1 VDTTV
6 SDPLEGATLE
16 GRYRIRGRIARGGMA
31 TVYHAFDT
39 RLERTVAVKILHP
52 AYASDPAFAER
63 FIREARSIA
72 RLSHPNVVAVYDQG
86 TYDQQAF
93 LVMEYVKGRTL
104 RDVLVERGRLSP
116 PEAASV
122 LEAMLDALSAAHKIG
137 MIHRDVKP
145 ENVLV
150 GDDGAVKVADFG
162 LARVADAGHATATR
176 GIMMGTVAYVAPE
189 LVTVGTA
196 DPRSDVYA
204 AGIVLYE
211 MLTGTVPFRGE
222 TALSVAW
229 QHVHAD
235 VLPPSEVIG
244 GLPEPLDELT
254 LHATRREP
262 GARPTD
268 AGAFLAELRDVR
280 SDLNLPLVSPPPR
293 AEQPRRTQPTIAV
306 PRADLAAAAPATPVP
321 PMPAPPTP
329 PPPPAAPPQVAG
341 LLRGSAAVPARSAA
355 EPPGPPDFGESA
367 YFAAEPPPGSA
378 PRVRGPRRPI
388 RRGPLALAIVLVLG
402 LLIGATGW
410 YLGVGQYTEA
420 PSVIRQTQAR
430 AVAILAGKGLKAGF
444 GDQAFSEDVPVGSV
458 VEQDPSPNGRVRRDG
473 TVKLTLSK
481 GPERH
486 DVPAVTGLPRAEAEQ
501 AVRDENLRPLVK
513 EAYHDKVAK
522 GRVVSASPKPGSS
535 VRRDT
540 VVTLVVSKGPPPVTL
555 PDVVG
560 KPVSAVRRDLTAK
573 GLDVQVREEF
583 SETVPDGTV
592 ISQRP
597 GPGSVLRGSTVTL
610 VASKGKP
617 FVTVPDVRGKS
628 PAEAQAA
635 LEALGLVAG
644 SGFDIPGGNNT
655 VISQTPGAGS
665 SVRKGSTVTLYFF

>member
-1 VDTTV
+1 MDTTV
-6 SDPLEGATLE
+6 TDPLEGKTLE

-31 TVYHAFDT
+31 TVYHALDT
-39 RLERTVAVKILHP
+39 RLERTVAVKLLHP

-63 FIREARSIA
+63 FVREARSIA

-86 TYDQQAF
+86 TYGDQAF

-137 MIHRDVKP
+137 MVHRDVKP
-145 ENVLV
+145 ENVLI

-176 GIMMGTVAYVAPE
+176 GIMMGTVAYVPPE

-229 QHVHAD
+229 QHVNAD
-235 VLPPSEVIG
+235 VPPPSEVIG

-280 SDLNLPLVSPPPR
+280 ADLGLPHVPPPPR
-293 AEQPRRTQPTIAV
+293 TEQPARTQPTIAV
-306 PRADLAAAAPATPVP
+306 PRGDLVAVAPEPDAPV
-321 PMPAPPTP
+321 
-329 PPPPAAPPQVAG
+329 PAAPDGSGPVPG
-341 LLRGSAAVPARSAA
+341 LLRGSAAVPVRSAVVPDESA
-355 EPPGPPDFGESA
+355 EPDEYA
-367 YFAAEPPPGSA
+367 HFAAEPPPA
-378 PRVRGPRRPI
+378 PGPPVRGPRRPI
-388 RRGPLALAIVLVLG
+388 RRGPLAVAIVLVLG

-410 YLGVGQYTEA
+410 YLGVGQYTQA

-430 AVAILAGKGLKAGF
+430 AVALLAQKGLKAGF
-444 GDQAFSEDVPVGSV
+444 GDRAFSEDIPVGSV
-458 VEQDPSPNGRVRRDG
+458 VDQDPAPNGRVRRDG
-473 TVKLTLSK
+473 TVTLTLSQ

-486 DVPAVTGLPRAEAEQ
+486 DVPAVAGLPRDEAEQ
-501 AVRDENLRPLVK
+501 AVRDANLRPLVK
-513 EAYHDKVAK
+513 GAYSDTVAK
-522 GRVVSASPKPGSS
+522 GQVVSATPKAGTS
-535 VRRDT
+535 VRRDA
-540 VVTLVVSKGPPPVTL
+540 VVTLVVSKGPPPVAL
-555 PDVVG
+555 PDVTG
-560 KPVSAVRRDLTAK
+560 RSVSDVRRDLTAK
-573 GLDVQVREEF
+573 GLVVTVREEF
-583 SETVPDGTV
+583 SETVPDGMV

-597 GPGSVLRGSTVTL
+597 GPGTVLKGSTVTL
-610 VASKGKP
+610 VASKGQP

-628 PAEAQAA
+628 AGDAQRQ
-635 LEALGLVAG
+635 LEAAGLVAG
-644 SGFDIPGGNNT
+644 RGFDIPGGDNT
-655 VISQTPGAGS
+655 VISQTPAAGS